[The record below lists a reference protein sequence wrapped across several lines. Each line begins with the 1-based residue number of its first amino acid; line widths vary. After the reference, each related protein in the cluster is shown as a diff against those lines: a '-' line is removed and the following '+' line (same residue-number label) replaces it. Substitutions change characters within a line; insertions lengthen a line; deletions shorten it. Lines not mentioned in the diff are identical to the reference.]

1 MRPVES
7 LADHHT
13 PAATTLHKKLLE
25 IDFPSCQNLQFVIS
39 NDLFV
44 NPSKG
49 SNFFELFF
57 FDDLSNPRRWPFG
70 VTGNVRP
77 NSNLEG
83 NAVKPDL
90 SIKIF

>member
-13 PAATTLHKKLLE
+13 PAAVTFHKRLLE
-25 IDFPSCQNLQFVIS
+25 IDFPSYQNLQFVIS
-39 NDLFV
+39 HDLFV

-57 FDDLSNPRRWPFG
+57 FDDLSNPRRRPFR

-77 NSNLEG
+77 NSSLEG
-83 NAVKPDL
+83 NTVKPDL
-90 SIKIF
+90 SIRIF